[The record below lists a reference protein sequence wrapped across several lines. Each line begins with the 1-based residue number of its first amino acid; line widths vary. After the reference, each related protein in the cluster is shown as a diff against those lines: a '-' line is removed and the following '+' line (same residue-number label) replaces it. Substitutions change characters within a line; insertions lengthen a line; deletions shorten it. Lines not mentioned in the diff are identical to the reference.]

1 MVPLSQLQRSG
12 RVDKSTID
20 KYLDG
25 DITKDSLEELLR
37 PALHGTE
44 PISGIVMLDTGE
56 KKSIFKAAK
65 EGYIKRPTAITLLE
79 AQAATGSIVDPLTG
93 RKMSVNEAA
102 QLGFIDTVF
111 EQCLLRAER
120 AVHGYKTRLSDE
132 KLSTYE
138 AMERGLVVEDSAIKM
153 LEAQIATGGV
163 IDVRNNH
170 RLPIDWALK
179 RNLINERIYRV
190 LKMKGDDKGMRA
202 QPLSELN

>member
-1 MVPLSQLQRSG
+1 MTVPKIIL
-12 RVDKSTID
+12 
-20 KYLDG
+20 
-25 DITKDSLEELLR
+25 
-37 PALHGTE
+37 
-44 PISGIVMLDTGE
+44 
-56 KKSIFKAAK
+56 
-65 EGYIKRPTAITLLE
+65 ITL
-79 AQAATGSIVDPLTG
+79 
-93 RKMSVNEAA
+93 RK
-102 QLGFIDTVF
+102 VF

-132 KLSTYE
+132 KLSTFE

-190 LKMKGDDKGMRA
+190 LKMKGDDKGT
-202 QPLSELN
+202 S